1 MATTPCDE
9 GFWPAPRWYFSLE
22 FIAGLGAVAGMTGDS
37 PHLPS
42 NEKRRQADER
52 AIATIE
58 PRSAR
63 HFPEPQTG
71 SIAGVD
77 SGSQASA
84 GSRFS
89 WRITSTEQVAWRT
102 IAVAFEP
109 MR

>member
-1 MATTPCDE
+1 M
-9 GFWPAPRWYFSLE
+9 R
-22 FIAGLGAVAGMTGDS
+22 IARVFQSPLLPLCNEHFLWKCGGAGRRMRRAVA
-37 PHLPS
+37 
-42 NEKRRQADER
+42 
-52 AIATIE
+52 TIGR
-58 PRSAR
+58 RSA
-63 HFPEPQTG
+63 PPLLDPQTG
-71 SIAGVD
+71 SIAGVA